1 MAIGTYTPPPC
12 KSLHKFFFQFFFQ
25 FFFHFFFHFR
35 CILLQISHKKCF
47 FISISSSDIFSC
59 ILNNH
64 ISDHQ
69 PIVLFSND
77 DLPPTKHKYITI
89 KSNTDEAKA
98 LFCTSFENKYIIYQC
113 DTNIHNTDPNHNYE
127 ILERSLTETQSEC
140 FLDRVVMFNYK
151 KHKKL
156 LGLLKE

>member
-1 MAIGTYTPPPC
+1 MGHIRPPP
-12 KSLHKFFFQFFFQ
+12 LQIITQNFFPIFYY
-25 FFFHFFFHFR
+25 FFFHFR

-47 FISISSSDIFSC
+47 FISISILGRSGVNENYFDNILSSGYIPTITLPTRLSDNSTLIDNTSTSNLSRDIFSC

-69 PIVLFSND
+69 PIVLFSNG

-98 LFCTSFENKYIIYQC
+98 FFVFHLK
-113 DTNIHNTDPNHNYE
+113 TNI
-127 ILERSLTETQSEC
+127 L
-140 FLDRVVMFNYK
+140 
-151 KHKKL
+151 
-156 LGLLKE
+156 